1 MKKLFFSLGFS
12 VSLLAAA
19 PAFAFSVYQL
29 QTDGN
34 TARYM
39 APGASAGT
47 GLKLSEDATQD
58 NSVTIFQDGATSFSM
73 SGGTSVDGRRPDS
86 LNYNNNQPRNPD
98 APFTGYYLR
107 DR

>member
-1 MKKLFFSLGFS
+1 MKKLIFSLGFS

-47 GLKLSEDATQD
+47 GMKLNNDQQD

-73 SGGTSVDGRRPDS
+73 SGGTSYDGRRPDS
-86 LNYNNNQPRNPD
+86 LNYNNNQQRDPN